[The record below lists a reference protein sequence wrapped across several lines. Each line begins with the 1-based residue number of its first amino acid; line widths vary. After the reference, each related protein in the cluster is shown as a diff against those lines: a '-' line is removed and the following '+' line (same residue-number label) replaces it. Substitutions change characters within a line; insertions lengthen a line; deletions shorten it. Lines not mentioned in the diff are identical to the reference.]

1 MRIGV
6 LCSGGDAPGMNAVI
20 RAVVRSA
27 RSLGHETVGIRRGF
41 RGLIEG
47 DVVELSSRDVGGIL
61 DRGGTLLLSSRD
73 ERFKSLEFRERAY
86 RNMEKTGID
95 ALMVLGA
102 REPSGGLSSWRRNRG
117 HRLLRRLRY
126 SPEKRHRYHRQD
138 QGHGKLHERIF
149 S

>member
-1 MRIGV
+1 
-6 LCSGGDAPGMNAVI
+6 MNAVI

-47 DVVELSSRDVGGIL
+47 DVVELSSRDVRGIL

-95 ALMVLGA
+95 ALVVLGGEGTFRGA
-102 REPSGGLSSWRRNRG
+102 KLVAEEPGA
-117 HRLLRRLRY
+117 
-126 SPEKRHRYHRQD
+126 P
-138 QGHGKLHERIF
+138 ITA
-149 S
+149 